1 MRIEPSPSIFFA
13 GMEGAR
19 LPIAVAH
26 GEGRAVFADA
36 ARQARLEAAGLV
48 AARFVDGAGAL
59 AARYPA
65 NPNGSPAGM
74 TALTIP
80 DGRVTIMMPHPE
92 RVVRTAQLSWH
103 PPGWGE
109 ESPWIRFFRNARA
122 WLARLERGDA

>member
-1 MRIEPSPSIFFA
+1 
-13 GMEGAR
+13 MEGAR

-26 GEGRAVFADA
+26 GEGRASFSEPAQ
-36 ARQARLEAAGLV
+36 QARLEAAGLV
-48 AARFVDGAGAL
+48 AARFVGGRGEIAT
-59 AARYPA
+59 RYPA
-65 NPNGSPAGM
+65 NPNGSPGGL

-103 PPGWGE
+103 PAEWGD
-109 ESPWIRFFRNARA
+109 ESPWIRFFGNARA